1 MVLCIIFKKK
11 MYSKKTKFK
20 IMERVDEVRL
30 SQPKF
35 LKKIFIKL
43 ILEPTKRLFVK
54 YLKSKILLTSDIF

>member
-1 MVLCIIFKKK
+1 